1 MYTQHPEIVKILE
14 DAGART
20 DAPWPGSPEAEAA
33 EAKEE
38 GKEDKKRKKKSRK
51 ERAEEKKQYSG
62 WCVMPPRSALVIC
75 RPASAG

>member
-38 GKEDKKRKKKSRK
+38 GKEEEEKKKKSRK
-51 ERAEEKKQYSG
+51 ERAEEKKKYHG
-62 WCVMPPRSALVIC
+62 WCVTSQRSALVIC
-75 RPASAG
+75 RPAPAG

>member
-38 GKEDKKRKKKSRK
+38 GKEDKKKKSRK
-51 ERAEEKKQYSG
+51 ERAEEKKQHSG
-62 WCVMPPRSALVIC
+62 WCVMPQRSALVIC
-75 RPASAG
+75 RPAPAG